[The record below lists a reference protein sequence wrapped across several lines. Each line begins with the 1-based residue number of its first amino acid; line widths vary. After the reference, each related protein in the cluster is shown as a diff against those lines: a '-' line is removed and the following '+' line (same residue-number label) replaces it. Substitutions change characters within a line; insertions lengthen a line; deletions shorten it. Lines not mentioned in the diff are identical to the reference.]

1 MRHTI
6 YVPSQGYITTDNSYE
21 YIGNGVLGDAF
32 NAVKNLIF
40 SKPVKDLAFEGA
52 KSFGTTLAKKG
63 GEKAANKIVDK
74 VFKDNKSNPVNTVD
88 SNEPKQTK
96 TSSKQNKDVLKEIY
110 GDGIFKQSGRGLRR
124 I

>member
-6 YVPSQGYITTDNSYE
+6 YVPSHGYITTDNSYE
-21 YIGNGVLGDAF
+21 YSGNGVLGDAF

-52 KSFGTTLAKKG
+52 KSFGTTLAKKS

-74 VFKDNKSNPVNTVD
+74 VFKDNKSTPVNTVD
-88 SNEPKQTK
+88 SKESKQTK

-110 GDGIFKQSGRGLRR
+110 GDGIFKQSGTGLKR